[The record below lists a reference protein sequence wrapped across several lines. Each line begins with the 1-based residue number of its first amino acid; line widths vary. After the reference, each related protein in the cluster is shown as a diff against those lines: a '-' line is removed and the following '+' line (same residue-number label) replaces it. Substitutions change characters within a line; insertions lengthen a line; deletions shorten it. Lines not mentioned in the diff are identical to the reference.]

1 MLPQNEGN
9 SAMVDRVHCCIRDPF
24 FDAEYCCTKGGFFMN
39 REQSLK
45 RMVNAAFLIAISI
58 VLTRLLSIT
67 TPFFRI
73 GFGSIPI
80 MIAGIV
86 LGPKYGFVVGGIA
99 DIVGFIMNPMG
110 SFMPGF
116 TLTSAMTGAIPGW
129 IWHMTK
135 QRKVRGFS
143 KSLWIMI
150 GIFFAGLLASIF
162 RVGPLRWEGNQLFVG
177 EIAISLVYIFI
188 AFALGVVLIAAT
200 YFRNQRGD
208 QNGSIGRLF
217 MVVSVTN
224 IVCSIGLN
232 TLWLSILLGK
242 GFLVLLPAR
251 IIVNL
256 ITIPIH
262 TIVLYHLSRT
272 FSYFDR

>member
-1 MLPQNEGN
+1 
-9 SAMVDRVHCCIRDPF
+9 
-24 FDAEYCCTKGGFFMN
+24 MN
-39 REQSLK
+39 KERSLK
-45 RMVNAAFLIAISI
+45 RMINAAFLIAISI

-86 LGPKYGFVVGGIA
+86 LGPKYGFAVGGIA
-99 DIVGFIMNPMG
+99 DIVGFMMNPMG

-116 TLTSAMTGAIPGW
+116 TLTAAMTGAIPGW
-129 IWHMTK
+129 IWSMTE
-135 QRKVRGFS
+135 QRKERGFS
-143 KSLWIMI
+143 KTLWII
-150 GIFFAGLLASIF
+150 VGIFCAGLVASIF
-162 RVGPLRWEGNQLFVG
+162 RVGSLRWEGNQLFVG
-177 EIAISLVYIFI
+177 EISISFVYILCAAGI
-188 AFALGVVLIAAT
+188 GVVLVAAT
-200 YFRNQRGD
+200 YFQNQRGNR
-208 QNGSIGRLF
+208 NGSIGRLF
-217 MVVSVTN
+217 MVVILTN
-224 IVCSIGLN
+224 LVCSMGLN

-251 IIVNL
+251 IVVNL
-256 ITIPIH
+256 ITIPVH